1 MADRPALTPRQSRI
15 LEVIRDTVR
24 DRGYPPTLRELTA
37 AVGIGS
43 SSTASEQLR
52 ILQARGY
59 IRVTPNTPRGIMLLD
74 PLEDPTAEEAGLKLS
89 MGWPHHPQANTCPG
103 CGVGKLNTTV
113 GITRVGY
120 TFEVC
125 SCREGTHTFD
135 HLIEQLW
142 HRDCLTRSGC
152 P

>member
-1 MADRPALTPRQSRI
+1 LTARQSRI

-74 PLEDPTAEEAGLKLS
+74 PADEPTLEQVGVKLS
-89 MGWPHHPQANTCPG
+89 MVRGYPDHQQVNTCPG

-120 TFEVC
+120 TYEVC
-125 SCREGTHTFD
+125 TCRDGGATFD